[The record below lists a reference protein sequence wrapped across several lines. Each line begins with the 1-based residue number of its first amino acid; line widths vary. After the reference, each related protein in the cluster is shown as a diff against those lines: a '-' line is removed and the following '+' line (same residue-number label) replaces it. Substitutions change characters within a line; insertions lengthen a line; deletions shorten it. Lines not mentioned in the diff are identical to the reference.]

1 MEVTTHQA
9 LRAAVERFV
18 QLTDDDWQLLVPH
31 LSERSLKKHD
41 LFAAEGK
48 KNGEVGFVLEGNLR
62 QYYTK
67 DGQEKTTYF
76 YFENHLVSA
85 YIACLTGQPS
95 KLSIE
100 ALTDCRLLV
109 FSYKTLTE
117 LFAKSAGWNTFG
129 RRLAEYLAIGLEER
143 MVGLLLQSP
152 EERYKELLQGNKQKI
167 IERIPQHY
175 IASYLGITPV
185 SLSRIRNRV
194 VQ

>member
-1 MEVTTHQA
+1 MEETAHQK
-9 LRAAVERFV
+9 LRAAVARFV
-18 QLTDDDWQLLVPH
+18 KLSDKDWQLLVPH
-31 LSERSLKKHD
+31 LAERTLKKHN

-48 KNGEVGFVLEGNLR
+48 KNDDVGFVLEGNLR

-67 DGQEKTTYF
+67 DGEEKTTYF

-85 YIACLTGQPS
+85 YIACLTGQLS

-109 FSYKTLTE
+109 LSYKTLTE
-117 LFAKSAGWNTFG
+117 LFAKSAAWNTFG
-129 RRLAEYLAIGLEER
+129 RRLAEFLAIGLEER
-143 MVGLLLQSP
+143 MVGLLLQTP

-185 SLSRIRNRV
+185 SLSRIRNRAAK
-194 VQ
+194 